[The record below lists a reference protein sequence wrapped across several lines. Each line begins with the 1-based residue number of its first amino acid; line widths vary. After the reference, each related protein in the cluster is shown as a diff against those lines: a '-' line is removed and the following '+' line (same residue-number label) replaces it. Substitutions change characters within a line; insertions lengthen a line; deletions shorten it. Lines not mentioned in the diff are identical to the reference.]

1 MLLLKTIPNYS
12 CIVLVIAITIQNTL
26 TLLIHLILTNPRKLS
41 VIVILQ
47 TMKLS
52 NMKLINLPT
61 ITQLVSSSPIVRLDE
76 WAQTLDF

>member
-61 ITQLVSSSPIVRLDE
+61 ITQLVSSSPIVRFDE